1 MLGHMGGKVLTQQ
14 QRDAIAEAI
23 QRDPVPTHRAIA
35 AEFAVGLGTVYDV
48 AVAYGVADAW
58 EHRREESEKATATRA
73 ALVAEKRQRLED
85 EALDAAREF
94 LARKFNPKQVAI
106 KGMEG
111 AEVVYLDA
119 SSEDFRNIGQA
130 VSNLSG
136 SAVQLAK
143 LESELS
149 GAGQASGLLEQFE
162 QSLREAR
169 QERDKPEGE

>member
-1 MLGHMGGKVLTQQ
+1 MPGKPLTQE
-14 QRDAIAEAI
+14 QRDAVAHAI

-35 AEFAVGLGTVYDV
+35 REFGIGVSTVYDI
-48 AVAYGVADAW
+48 AVAYDLSDAW

-94 LARKFNPKQVAI
+94 LARKFAPKQVAI

-119 SSEDFRNIGQA
+119 SSEDYRNIGQA
-130 VSNLSG
+130 VSNLSN

-169 QERDKPEGE
+169 QERDKPDDA